1 MEGKLQ
7 GQAWAGYIHI
17 NIYIYI
23 YLAHSLY
30 KCVYCCLVAK
40 SCSSLFVPLDCSLP
54 GSSVYGISWTRILDW
69 DAISFSRESS
79 QPRDQTCASCMASR
93 FSTTDPSEK
102 LQVCVYIYIK
112 PKMTPDIASVRWGHE
127 ITSSWEPVLQVSG
140 SLLCLPFWVTWR
152 AVKKR
157 KKQPSPVLE

>member
-1 MEGKLQ
+1 MWEKSLSRLLYLLGMEGKLQ

-93 FSTTDPSEK
+93 FSTTDPPEK
-102 LQVCVYIYIK
+102 LQVCVYIYIYK
-112 PKMTPDIASVRWGHE
+112 TKNDSRYCKC
-127 ITSSWEPVLQVSG
+127 
-140 SLLCLPFWVTWR
+140 SLG
-152 AVKKR
+152 A
-157 KKQPSPVLE
+157 